1 MLRSIGKQGGESV
14 QSVLKKK
21 KKATVGRI
29 CRKERFKAWNER
41 VGVMDDESGESMK
54 RMREKYVKTIA
65 SLCDDLPTS
74 RRRRVALPSRR
85 RVMSVRR
92 CFLLTPS

>member
-41 VGVMDDESGESMK
+41 VGVMDDESGESME
-54 RMREKYVKTIA
+54 RMR
-65 SLCDDLPTS
+65 
-74 RRRRVALPSRR
+74 
-85 RVMSVRR
+85 
-92 CFLLTPS
+92 